1 MNSNKL
7 IGVLEMGQASTQFYI
22 RLLTEL
28 YRNEQQNNLQ
38 PFKLVATDFEAINNL
53 LPNRSAKLDTI
64 IAGYLEKMLLNDKEI
79 ETVLI
84 PNITIHETVDAVW
97 DKIDSA
103 IPIAHPLLGT
113 IKRMH
118 QKNEHKAV
126 LFGTS
131 YTMTSNYIKTVF
143 ANAEIAI
150 EQPKSKDLQF
160 IDWVRRQVYSESAS
174 AETLEQFNDLVKT
187 YSSKT
192 TVLIA
197 CTELSLVSKVSNE
210 RVLDMAMIQ
219 VEDAI
224 SIIKK

>member
-1 MNSNKL
+1 L

-22 RLLTEL
+22 RLLRES
-28 YRNEQQNNLQ
+28 YRNEQLNKLQ

-53 LPNRSAKLDTI
+53 LPNRSTKLDTI
-64 IAGYLEKMLLNDKEI
+64 ITSYLGEMLLNDI
-79 ETVLI
+79 ETILI

-97 DKIDSA
+97 DKIDST

-113 IKRMH
+113 IKRMS
-118 QKNEHKAV
+118 QTNEKKAV
-126 LFGTS
+126 LFGSS
-131 YTMTSNYIKTVF
+131 YTMTSSYIKTVF

-150 EQPKSKDLQF
+150 EKPKSKDLQF

-187 YSSKT
+187 YSNKA

-197 CTELSLVSKVSNE
+197 CTELSLASKISNE
-210 RVLDMAMIQ
+210 RVLDMANIQ

-224 SIIKK
+224 SIINR